1 MSYSD
6 GVLPLDLAIKSTETC
21 YCEQLIQH
29 RADPNA
35 HDPLSVLLSELYKS
49 SSKSTSGWFQ
59 QIPPETVRTRA
70 VASMIIM
77 LIHAGADVNL
87 MIAEGITPLAVAVQS
102 CNELLAEALLN
113 RGANF
118 RSGGLLH
125 VAVSRASELNL
136 AERKQGKLQSLL
148 RLTELLLASGS
159 DVNAT
164 DCTGLT
170 ALDCAMNAN
179 LETRANL
186 I

>member
-1 MSYSD
+1 M
-6 GVLPLDLAIKSTETC
+6 L
-21 YCEQLIQH
+21 
-29 RADPNA
+29 
-35 HDPLSVLLSELYKS
+35 
-49 SSKSTSGWFQ
+49 TSGWFQ

-70 VASMIIM
+70 VASVIIM

-159 DVNAT
+159 DVNAK